1 MELFSYDTPVDEAGR
16 ARRRFESIEVGMR
29 FEAPAE
35 ATITEAQITGFAEQ
49 FDPQPMHLDAA
60 ASHPLFTPPIASGA
74 HVFAI
79 CHRMAV
85 DACFEE
91 LGLVG
96 GVGIDQL
103 SWYAPLEPGMT
114 IETVV
119 EVTNRR
125 RSATRE
131 GRGYITLEVTGQTQA
146 DPPETLIE
154 YATTG
159 VVETDTA

>member
-1 MELFSYDTPVDEAGR
+1 MELFSYDDPVDDTKGP
-16 ARRRFESIEVGMR
+16 RRHFESIEVGMR
-29 FEAPAE
+29 FEAPAVT
-35 ATITEAQITGFAEQ
+35 TITEAQITAFAEQ
-49 FDPQPMHLDAA
+49 FDPQPMHLDATA
-60 ASHPLFTPPIASGA
+60 DHPLFTPPIASGA

-85 DACFEE
+85 DACFAE

-96 GVGIDQL
+96 GLGIDQL
-103 SWYAPLEPGMT
+103 RWYAPLEPGMT
-114 IETVV
+114 VETVV

-131 GRGYITLEVTGQTQA
+131 GRGYLTIEVTGQAQA

-154 YATTG
+154 YASTG